1 MTTNEERAAFMAE
14 AEKLKSLGFDVYVAS
29 DPSVCY
35 GYFVESENF
44 AYFQMGYYGGLEFFS
59 EHKPK
64 PFWGSGFAVRMGI
77 NPTKDDLR
85 RAFFPPSWW
94 EGAVVS
100 VTRYA
105 NFDEFLKTSRHLEL
119 IKL

>member
-1 MTTNEERAAFMAE
+1 MTTNEERAAFRAE

-35 GYFVESENF
+35 GYFVEGENF
-44 AYFQMGYYGGLEFFS
+44 AYFQKDQYGGLEFS
-59 EHKPK
+59 TEHKPT
-64 PFWGSGFAVRMGI
+64 PFWGSGFAVHMGI
-77 NPTKDDLR
+77 NPTKEDLR
-85 RAFFPPSWW
+85 RVFSPPIWRD
-94 EGAVVS
+94 GKYVS

-105 NFDEFLKTSRHLEL
+105 NFDEFLKRSRYLEL

>member
-1 MTTNEERAAFMAE
+1 MRNKDERTSFMAE

-29 DPSVCY
+29 DPLSCY
-35 GYFVESENF
+35 GYFVEGENF
-44 AYFQMGYYGGLEFFS
+44 AYFQKDQYGGLEFS
-59 EHKPK
+59 TEHKPTPK
-64 PFWGSGFAVRMGI
+64 WGSGFAVHMGI

-85 RAFFPPSWW
+85 RAFFTPSWW

-100 VTRYA
+100 VTQYA
-105 NFDEFLKTSRHLEL
+105 NFDEFLKRSRYLEL

>member
-1 MTTNEERAAFMAE
+1 MTTNEEMAAFMAE

-35 GYFVESENF
+35 GYFVEGENF
-44 AYFQMGYYGGLEFFS
+44 AYFQQGQYGNLEFSS
-59 EHKPK
+59 EHRPY
-64 PFWGSGFAVRMGI
+64 PFWGSGSVVHVGI

-85 RAFFPPSWW
+85 RAFFPPSWCN
-94 EGAVVS
+94 GAVVS

-105 NFDEFLKTSRHLEL
+105 NFDEFLKASRHLEL